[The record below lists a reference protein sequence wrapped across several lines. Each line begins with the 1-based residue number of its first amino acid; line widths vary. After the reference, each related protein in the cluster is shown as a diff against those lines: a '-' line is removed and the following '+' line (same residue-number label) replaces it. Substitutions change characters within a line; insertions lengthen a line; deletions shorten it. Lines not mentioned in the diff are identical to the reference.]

1 MLMACSLLVHT
12 ELLEEPQSVMAFQD
26 STTTFSCRGTG
37 NIFWFV
43 NGKRYDFRTT
53 EEFIE
58 GGVQLEAADR
68 SEGEVVTQRITVQ
81 TSMAASNNYFMF
93 SCAVVG
99 TDNEIDRSQDAN
111 LTIIGEEEAMY
122 ICVCMGWPG
131 GACTASSHMSY
142 TLSQTH
148 QSHNTTKAYTIN

>member
-1 MLMACSLLVHT
+1 MACSLLVHT
-12 ELLEEPQSVMAFQD
+12 ELLEEPQSVVAFQD

-58 GGVQLEAADR
+58 GGVQLEAANR

-99 TDNEIDRSQDAN
+99 SDNEIDRSQDAN

-122 ICVCMGWPG
+122 ICVYGVAWWACM
-131 GACTASSHMSY
+131 ASSHMSY
-142 TLSQTH
+142 TVSQTH